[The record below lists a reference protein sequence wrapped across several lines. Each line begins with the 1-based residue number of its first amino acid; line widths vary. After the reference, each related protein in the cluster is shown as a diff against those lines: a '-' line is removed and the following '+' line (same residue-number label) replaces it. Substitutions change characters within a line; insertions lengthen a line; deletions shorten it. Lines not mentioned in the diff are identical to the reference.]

1 MPPSPSCGSSD
12 RGRGAPAPLLL
23 ALVAALAGPA
33 RAEVQSMLL
42 AVELNGRSLD
52 QLLEVTQRDGRLEA
66 AAEDLRVVGLRVAA
80 DPAAPV
86 ALDTLPGLRLRLDRL
101 RQVLVVE
108 AEAAALEPRQ
118 LAASEP
124 GALPVAAADTG
135 AVLNYGLFG
144 AAGRGS
150 GGSGLFEGRLY
161 SPYGVLESSALV
173 ARGFGP
179 RGGRTEEVQAS
190 RLDTVFSL
198 AEPESTRRWRGGDV
212 ISGGLPWTRPYRLG
226 GVQLASDFSIRPDL
240 VTFPV
245 PVLGGH
251 VGVPS
256 TVDLLIN
263 GVRQFSQPVEPGAF
277 EVRRPPVV
285 SGAGELSMVVRD
297 ATGRESVRNLSFY
310 ASNALLRPGLAAY
323 SLEAGWVRAG
333 YGLAGTA
340 YREPAGS
347 GTLRYGL
354 LDWLTGELHAE
365 GGGPVGM
372 AGLGSVASIA
382 GRGLLSAAAAASQS
396 RDGGTGVQYAV
407 GLERAGRAFSLSAR
421 LVAASRGFRDV
432 PAAAGGNPV
441 PRMTLR
447 LGAGLPLGDW
457 GALNAAF
464 VAVKGG
470 WVPVPGA
477 PLRFAAGDAQ
487 VLSASYTR
495 PVTGSVALYATGFRD
510 FAARGATGF
519 GIGLSIAFGDR
530 RSASLSG
537 GFEGGR
543 PVIAASASQAAFQ
556 PGELGLRATVSEGA
570 VRREALEASTVL
582 PWGTA
587 MLGAEQ
593 LGPGGGAQARAGLQG
608 ALVVARPGVFPSNR
622 IGDSFAILDAGGLAG
637 VRVLQ
642 ENRPVGRTDASGHLL
657 LPNLRGWDANLL
669 ALDPADLPADVEMAR
684 PSRLVRPPER
694 AGVTIRMPLRRSR
707 SAVVRLVDEAGRAIP
722 PGAVAML
729 ARTGR
734 RVPVGH
740 DGESFLTD
748 LTGDDLLEV
757 EMPNRRCTARL
768 RFTPVPGDIPRV
780 GPLPCRE
787 ARP

>member
-1 MPPSPSCGSSD
+1 
-12 RGRGAPAPLLL
+12 
-23 ALVAALAGPA
+23 
-33 RAEVQSMLL
+33 MLL
-42 AVELNGRSLD
+42 AVELNGRSLGH
-52 QLLEVTQRDGRLEA
+52 LLEVTQRDGRLEA
-66 AAEDLRVVGLRVAA
+66 AAADLRMVGLRVAA

-108 AEAAALEPRQ
+108 AEAAALEPHQ
-118 LAASEP
+118 LAVAQP
-124 GALPVAAADTG
+124 GALPVAAAGTG
-135 AVLNYGLFG
+135 AVLNYSLFG
-144 AAGRGS
+144 TAGRGS

-173 ARGFGP
+173 ARGFGTS
-179 RGGRTEEVQAS
+179 GGRTDGVQAS

-212 ISGGLPWTRPYRLG
+212 ISGGLAWTRPYRLG
-226 GVQLASDFSIRPDL
+226 GLQVASDFSIRPDL

-245 PVLGGH
+245 PVLAGQ
-251 VGVPS
+251 VGLPS

-277 EVRRPPVV
+277 EMRRPPVV

-323 SLEAGWVRAG
+323 SLEGGWVRTG
-333 YGLAGTA
+333 YALAGTA
-340 YREPAGS
+340 YREPVGS

-372 AGLGSVASIA
+372 AGLGSVVNLA
-382 GRGLLSAAAAASQS
+382 GRGLLSAAGAASQS
-396 RDGGTGVQYAV
+396 REGGAGVQYAV
-407 GLERAGRAFSLSAR
+407 GLERAGRALSLSAR

-432 PAAAGGNPV
+432 PAANGNPV
-441 PRMTLR
+441 PRITLR

-470 WVPVPGA
+470 WVPVPRA
-477 PLRFAAGDAQ
+477 PRRFATGDAQ
-487 VLSASYTR
+487 VLSVSYTR
-495 PVTGSVALYATGFRD
+495 PINGSAALYATGFRD
-510 FAARGATGF
+510 FAERGATGF

-543 PVIAASASQAAFQ
+543 PVIGASAVQAAFQ
-556 PGELGLRATVSEGA
+556 PGELGLRATLSEGA
-570 VRREALEASTVL
+570 VRREALEASTVM

-593 LGPGGGAQARAGLQG
+593 IGAGGGAQARAGLQG
-608 ALVVARPGVFPSNR
+608 ALVLARPGLFPANR
-622 IGDSFAILDAGGLAG
+622 VGDSFAILDADGLTG

-642 ENRPVGRTDASGHLL
+642 ENRPVGRTDAGGHLL

-669 ALDPADLPADVEMAR
+669 GLDPADLPADVEMAS
-684 PSRLVRPPER
+684 PSQLVRPPER
-694 AGVTIRMPLRRSR
+694 AGITVRMPLRRSR
-707 SAVVRLVDEAGRAIP
+707 SAVVRLVDGAGRAIP

-757 EMPNRRCTARL
+757 EMPHRRCTARL
-768 RFTPVPGDIPRV
+768 RFTPVAGDIPRI
-780 GPLPCRE
+780 GPVPCRE
-787 ARP
+787 AGP